1 MRLSYG
7 RFPRGQRERTKEEG
21 KIKKAARTAL
31 ERSLDWEDSCHCLFA
46 ITDRQSNRMK
56 TYLGLLGLGALLFVQ
71 AVPLVGQQIPA
82 SDLPPPGTDTGL
94 EGKYDPQNGIAQLIR
109 DKSSESAASKI
120 FEDEHVLVFMP
131 LPEEEVVVPG
141 HVLVVPKRL
150 GARNLLDL
158 KPEEMCALLAAV
170 QKAGIAQKNGLGAT
184 GFRVQ
189 SNNGLSSSQTVYHS
203 HFHVIPSF
211 GGKAPGTPAPRR
223 KLPEAE
229 YNEIAAK
236 LRAAWPK

>member
-1 MRLSYG
+1 MNLKFKTASVFFVLS
-7 RFPRGQRERTKEEG
+7 
-21 KIKKAARTAL
+21 AL
-31 ERSLDWEDSCHCLFA
+31 LLFA
-46 ITDRQSNRMK
+46 PGGS
-56 TYLGLLGLGALLFVQ
+56 LPA
-71 AVPLVGQQIPA
+71 QIPA
-82 SDLPPPGTDTGL
+82 SELPPPGTDTGL

-109 DKSSESAASKI
+109 DKSAESAVSKI

-131 LPEEEVVVPG
+131 LPDEEVVAPG

-158 KPEEMCALLAAV
+158 KPDEMCAVLAAA

-223 KLPEAE
+223 KLAPEE
-229 YNEIAAK
+229 YNSIADK

>member
-1 MRLSYG
+1 MHFKLN
-7 RFPRGQRERTKEEG
+7 
-21 KIKKAARTAL
+21 IAR
-31 ERSLDWEDSCHCLFA
+31 SVF
-46 ITDRQSNRMK
+46 
-56 TYLGLLGLGALLFVQ
+56 LGLSVVVLFVQ
-71 AVPLVGQQIPA
+71 GSKLTAQIPA
-82 SDLPPPGTDTGL
+82 SELPSPGTDTGL

-109 DKSSESAASKI
+109 DKSSESAGSKI

-131 LPEEEVVVPG
+131 LPDEEVVVAG
-141 HVLVVPKRL
+141 HVLVVPKRP
-150 GARNLLDL
+150 GARNILDL
-158 KPEEMCALLAAV
+158 KPDEMRDIMVAV

-223 KLPEAE
+223 KLSAE
-229 YNEIAAK
+229 EYKDIAAK
-236 LRAAWPK
+236 LRAAWPR

>member
-1 MRLSYG
+1 MNLKFSSVLFGLSV
-7 RFPRGQRERTKEEG
+7 
-21 KIKKAARTAL
+21 
-31 ERSLDWEDSCHCLFA
+31 
-46 ITDRQSNRMK
+46 
-56 TYLGLLGLGALLFVQ
+56 LLFLQ
-71 AVPLVGQQIPA
+71 GSPLTAQQIPA

-120 FEDEHVLVFMP
+120 FEDEYVLVFMP
-131 LPEEEVVVPG
+131 LPEEEVAVPG

-223 KLPEAE
+223 KLTPEE
-229 YNEIAAK
+229 YKSIGDK

>member
-1 MRLSYG
+1 MNLKFSTLLIGLSTLLLT
-7 RFPRGQRERTKEEG
+7 QTK
-21 KIKKAARTAL
+21 
-31 ERSLDWEDSCHCLFA
+31 
-46 ITDRQSNRMK
+46 
-56 TYLGLLGLGALLFVQ
+56 
-71 AVPLVGQQIPA
+71 PLVGQQIPA
-82 SDLPPPGTDTGL
+82 SELPPPGSDTGL
-94 EGKYDPQNGIAQLIR
+94 DGKNEPQNGIAQLIR
-109 DKSSESAASKI
+109 DKSSESGASKI

-158 KPEEMCALLAAV
+158 KPDEMRELLVAV
-170 QKAGIAQKNGLGAT
+170 QKAAIAQKKGLGAT

-189 SNNGLSSSQTVYHS
+189 QNNGLSSSQTVYHA

-229 YNEIAAK
+229 YKEIAAK

>member
-1 MRLSYG
+1 MNPKLLTVRWLSV
-7 RFPRGQRERTKEEG
+7 F
-21 KIKKAARTAL
+21 
-31 ERSLDWEDSCHCLFA
+31 F
-46 ITDRQSNRMK
+46 
-56 TYLGLLGLGALLFVQ
+56 GLSALLFVQ
-71 AVPLVGQQIPA
+71 GTRLCAQPIPPEH
-82 SDLPPPGTDTGL
+82 LPPPGTDTGL

-109 DKSSESAASKI
+109 DKSAESAASKI
-120 FEDEHVLVFMP
+120 FEDDRVLVFMP
-131 LPEEEVVVPG
+131 LPEEEVAVPG
-141 HVLVVPKRL
+141 HVLVVPKRIGGSQGANSTAGGRDASSTDL
-150 GARNLLDL
+150 GKPATRLGEPGPRNLLDL
-158 KPEEMCALLAAV
+158 KPEEMCAVLAAV

-223 KLPEAE
+223 KLTPEE
-229 YNEIAAK
+229 YKSIGDK

>member
-1 MRLSYG
+1 MKMMNMFFGLS
-7 RFPRGQRERTKEEG
+7 
-21 KIKKAARTAL
+21 
-31 ERSLDWEDSCHCLFA
+31 
-46 ITDRQSNRMK
+46 
-56 TYLGLLGLGALLFVQ
+56 ALLLVQ
-71 AVPLVGQQIPA
+71 GAPLCGQQIPA
-82 SDLPPPGTDTGL
+82 SELPAAGTDTGL

-131 LPEEEVVVPG
+131 LPDEEVVVPG
-141 HVLVVPKRL
+141 HVLVVPKRM

-158 KPEEMCALLAAV
+158 KPEEMCAVLAAV

-223 KLPEAE
+223 KLAPEE
-229 YNEIAAK
+229 YKSIGDK

>member
-1 MRLSYG
+1 MSPKFYSARLI
-7 RFPRGQRERTKEEG
+7 RIVF
-21 KIKKAARTAL
+21 
-31 ERSLDWEDSCHCLFA
+31 
-46 ITDRQSNRMK
+46 
-56 TYLGLLGLGALLFVQ
+56 GLCALLLVQ
-71 AVPLVGQQIPA
+71 GARLWAQQIPA
-82 SDLPPPGTDTGL
+82 SELPPAGTDTGL
-94 EGKYDPQNGIAQLIR
+94 EGKYDPENGIAQLIR
-109 DKSSESAASKI
+109 DKSAEAAVGKI

-131 LPEEEVVVPG
+131 LPQEEVVAPG
-141 HVLVVPKRL
+141 HVLVVPKRM

-158 KPEEMCALLAAV
+158 KPDEMRDLLVTV
-170 QKAGIAQKNGLGAT
+170 QKAAIAQKNGLGAT

-189 SNNGLSSSQTVYHS
+189 QNNGLSSSQTVYHA

-229 YNEIAAK
+229 YKEVAAK

>member
-1 MRLSYG
+1 MILIDGRYWIMSTRLYSMRWMGVFFGLS
-7 RFPRGQRERTKEEG
+7 
-21 KIKKAARTAL
+21 
-31 ERSLDWEDSCHCLFA
+31 
-46 ITDRQSNRMK
+46 
-56 TYLGLLGLGALLFVQ
+56 ALLLVQ
-71 AVPLVGQQIPA
+71 GTRLCAQPIPPEH
-82 SDLPPPGTDTGL
+82 LPAAGVDTGL

-109 DKSSESAASKI
+109 DKSAEAARSKI
-120 FEDEHVLVFMP
+120 FEDDHVLVFMP
-131 LPEEEVVVPG
+131 LPEEEVVTPG

-150 GARNLLDL
+150 GARNILDL
-158 KPEEMCALLAAV
+158 KPDEMCAVLAAV

-223 KLPEAE
+223 KLAPEE
-229 YNEIAAK
+229 YKSIAAK

>member
-1 MRLSYG
+1 MKFG
-7 RFPRGQRERTKEEG
+7 
-21 KIKKAARTAL
+21 TA
-31 ERSLDWEDSCHCLFA
+31 F
-46 ITDRQSNRMK
+46 I
-56 TYLGLLGLGALLFVQ
+56 GALLLIQ
-71 AVPLVGQQIPA
+71 TGLVFGQQIPA
-82 SDLPPPGTDTGL
+82 SDLPPPGTYTVL

-131 LPEEEVVVPG
+131 LPEEEVVAPG
-141 HVLVVPKRL
+141 HVLVVPKRM

-158 KPEEMCALLAAV
+158 KPDEMCALLAAV
-170 QKAGIAQKNGLGAT
+170 QKAGIAQKKGLGAT

-189 SNNGLSSSQTVYHS
+189 SNNGLSSSQTVYHP
-203 HFHVIPSF
+203 HFHVIPSY

-223 KLPEAE
+223 KLSDAE
-229 YNEIAAK
+229 YKDVAAK